1 MAGRISA
8 QELLDGYEILFD
20 TPLRLAHEAVM
31 VAAAELSDDG
41 WPTVPMLIRFA
52 KCYGVPLEQLAGLCG
67 ILVSKIGRR
76 TVFSDARRHPGLV
89 NRLNVTMWSHR
100 ALVCYGFYN
109 NASLLLARDQ
119 GTVH

>member
-1 MAGRISA
+1 MTDRIGA
-8 QELLDGYEILFD
+8 QELLDGYDILFS
-20 TPLRLAHEAVM
+20 PELRLAHEAVM

-52 KCYGVPLEQLAGLCG
+52 KCYEVPLAELAGLCG

-76 TVFSDARRHPGLV
+76 TVFSDARRDPELV
-89 NRLNVTMWSHR
+89 NRLSATAWSRR
-100 ALVCYGFYN
+100 ALVAYGFYN
-109 NASLLLARDQ
+109 NASMLLARDQ

>member
-1 MAGRISA
+1 MADRISA
-8 QELLDGYEILFD
+8 QELLDGYDILFSA
-20 TPLRLAHEAVM
+20 PLRLAHEAVLT
-31 VAAAELSDDG
+31 AAAELEPDG

-67 ILVSKIGRR
+67 VLVSKIGRR

-89 NRLNVTMWSHR
+89 NRLNVAQWSHR

-109 NASLLLARDQ
+109 NASLLLARDHAQ
-119 GTVH
+119 LH